1 MIGVL
6 KTKSIKERPH
16 EKSHPLKQSE
26 LKSLSLQPPGVWVQL
41 SKTDTLAQL
50 DDSQGL
56 PYCPEEV

>member
-26 LKSLSLQPPGVWVQL
+26 SKSLSLHAWEC
-41 SKTDTLAQL
+41 SFR
-50 DDSQGL
+50 
-56 PYCPEEV
+56 